1 MTGSTEFLDR
11 LIKMPQIVI
20 DSEGIVLQEEQ
31 SVFGKPTTVRTR
43 LSWTE
48 LENYSLSLSTQGYI
62 ELGEFLSREIDD
74 QGLSVSLLVSE
85 LQLDDDA
92 KHISATVVGQDSHG
106 RLPPVPELGID
117 IEDID
122 TASRRR
128 YYQSLVNDRQTSAK
142 LIRQLIH
149 DEGTIQKGDLRERL
163 ESTGYSSIETPL
175 SATLNV
181 LEHLTEEIE
190 RHGRGDMEE
199 LRWRGKTAPEAISEL
214 DG

>member
-1 MTGSTEFLDR
+1 
-11 LIKMPQIVI
+11 MPKIVI
-20 DSEGIVLQEEQ
+20 NSEGIVLQEEQ
-31 SVFGKPTTVRTR
+31 SIFGKPTTVGTC

-48 LENYSLSLSTQGYI
+48 LEDYSLSLSTQGYI
-62 ELGEFLSREIDD
+62 ELGEFLSKETGD

-92 KHISATVVGQDSHG
+92 KHISATVVGQDNHD
-106 RLPPVPELGID
+106 RLPPVPELDTD

-128 YYQSLVNDRQTSAK
+128 YYRSLVNDRQTSAK
-142 LIRQLIH
+142 LIRQLIY
-149 DEGTIQKGDLRERL
+149 DEGSIQKGELRERL
-163 ESTGYSSIETPL
+163 EAVGYSSIETPL
-175 SATLNV
+175 SATLIV

-190 RHGRGDMEE
+190 RHGRGDTEE
-199 LRWRGKTAPEAISEL
+199 LRWRGRTAPKAISEL